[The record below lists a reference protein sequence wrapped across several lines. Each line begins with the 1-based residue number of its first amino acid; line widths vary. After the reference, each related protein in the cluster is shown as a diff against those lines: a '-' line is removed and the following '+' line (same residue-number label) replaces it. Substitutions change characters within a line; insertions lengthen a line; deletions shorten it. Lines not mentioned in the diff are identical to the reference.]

1 MAGSLTGHPALMSLV
16 ETGLAVTSRFL
27 VVQ

>member
-1 MAGSLTGHPALMSLV
+1 LTGYPALMSLV
-16 ETGLAVTSRFL
+16 ETRLAVTSRFL

>member
-1 MAGSLTGHPALMSLV
+1 MAGSLTGDPALMSLV